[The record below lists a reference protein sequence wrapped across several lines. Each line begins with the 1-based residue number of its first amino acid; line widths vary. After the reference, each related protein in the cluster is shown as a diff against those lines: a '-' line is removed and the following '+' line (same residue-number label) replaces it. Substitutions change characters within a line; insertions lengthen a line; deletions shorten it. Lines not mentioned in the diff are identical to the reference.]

1 MYTILNQDY
10 INYNSLNTMNNNN
23 KKLCKDLCKVSIF
36 LSCFCIFYLIF
47 FIDLINKELNM
58 NNTIN
63 LI

>member
-1 MYTILNQDY
+1 
-10 INYNSLNTMNNNN
+10 MNNNN

-63 LI
+63 LFY